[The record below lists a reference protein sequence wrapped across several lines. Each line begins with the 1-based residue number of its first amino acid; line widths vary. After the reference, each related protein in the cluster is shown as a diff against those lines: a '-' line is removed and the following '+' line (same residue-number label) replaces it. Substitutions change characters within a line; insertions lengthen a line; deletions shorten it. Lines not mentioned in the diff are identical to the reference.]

1 MYTPPIPRVVDTGT
15 AAASTSIAGTAYATG
30 YTILALIV
38 LLTAALTIATAV
50 WRATR
55 PDREDWR

>member
-15 AAASTSIAGTAYATG
+15 AATGGLAGTAYATG

-55 PDREDWR
+55 PDRKDWR

>member
-1 MYTPPIPRVVDTGT
+1 MTM
-15 AAASTSIAGTAYATG
+15 TG

-38 LLTAALTIATAV
+38 LLTAALTIGTAL

-55 PDREDWR
+55 TDREDWR

>member
-15 AAASTSIAGTAYATG
+15 AATGGLAGTAYATG

-38 LLTAALTIATAV
+38 LLTAALTIGTAV

>member
-1 MYTPPIPRVVDTGT
+1 MTRL
-15 AAASTSIAGTAYATG
+15 AGTAYATG

-38 LLTAALTIATAV
+38 LLTAALTIGAAL